1 MDEID
6 RINLLIRIF
15 DLQIKEIG
23 AKAGIERSRMTK
35 VLKKDLRMSSS
46 ELVGIANQFPE
57 YKHWIIFNKAIPF
70 LLKCK
75 PIRLEINHLL
85 NTRATAKRGPPR
97 T

>member
-15 DLQIKEIG
+15 NLQIKEIG

-46 ELVGIANQFPE
+46 ELIGIANQFPE
-57 YKHWIIFNKAIPF
+57 FKHWIMFNEEIPEAGQISPMTK
-70 LLKCK
+70 LAQKDY
-75 PIRLEINHLL
+75 
-85 NTRATAKRGPPR
+85 R
-97 T
+97 TQEGG